1 MSDSDK
7 PAQEKQKD
15 FSEHKKDIW
24 YRYDEIYNVRTI
36 VTSEDFIKTNILYSE
51 LRKLLKAKKITTD
64 ISEQDIALAS
74 NGRVKLIEDTLNHA
88 GIEKTVVK
96 EILHDLK
103 ENIFTNLKY
112 TQIEDDYYIFLSQL
126 SSLIKSKR

>member
-15 FSEHKKDIW
+15 FSENKKDIW

-103 ENIFTNLKY
+103 ENIFINLKY